1 MEYKIKHENK
11 IIIIIELI
19 ALLILLIMV
28 FFLSSLPLW
37 SFFIVIGVMI
47 AYPFIYLFE
56 RAVGTSVI
64 IREND
69 MIIKYLIRK
78 KTIAFD
84 EIDDVQIKRYKRR
97 RHHHEEYRM
106 RMTIN
111 LKCGKKTTLS
121 DTAGAIKSVTG
132 FLLSTPEELP
142 DEEVKLYKIY
152 QEIKSRL

>member
-19 ALLILLIMV
+19 ALLILIIMI
-28 FFLSSLPLW
+28 FFASALPLW
-37 SFFIVIGVMI
+37 SFFLVIAVMI
-47 AYPFIYLFE
+47 AYPFIYLIE

-64 IREND
+64 IRDDE
-69 MIIKYLIRK
+69 MIIKYLIGK
-78 KTIAFD
+78 KKITFD
-84 EIDDVQIKRYKRR
+84 EVADVQIKKYKRQ
-97 RHHHEEYRM
+97 RHHHEDYRM

-111 LKCGKKTTLS
+111 LKSGKKTTLS
-121 DTAGAIKSVTG
+121 DTAGAIKGVTG

-142 DEEVKLYKIY
+142 DEDVTLYKIY